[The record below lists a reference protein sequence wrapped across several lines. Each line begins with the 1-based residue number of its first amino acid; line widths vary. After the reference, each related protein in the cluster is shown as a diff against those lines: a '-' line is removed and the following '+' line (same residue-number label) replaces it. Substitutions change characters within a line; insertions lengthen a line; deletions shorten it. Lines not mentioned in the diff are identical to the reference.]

1 MKGRM
6 VVVHDG
12 SDYYL
17 VNYIG
22 SNLKEAQELF
32 DNGELEPVYRF
43 TFFNKIRSELK
54 YL

>member
-1 MKGRM
+1 MRTRM